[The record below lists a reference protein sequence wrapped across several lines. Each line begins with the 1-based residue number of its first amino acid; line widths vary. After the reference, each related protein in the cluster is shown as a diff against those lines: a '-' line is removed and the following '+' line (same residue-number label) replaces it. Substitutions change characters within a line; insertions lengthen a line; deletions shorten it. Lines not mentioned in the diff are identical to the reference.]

1 MNSNFSLCAAAL
13 IVAAG
18 LLGGAPSAS
27 AQFPPAAAPPH
38 KPHPPATAESI
49 AKGKELFQ
57 GTCANCHGID
67 GSGANGP
74 NIQSAAAT
82 MGPEGLYT
90 RMTSGAIGTAMPNFT
105 FLGEDKIWQIADYVS
120 SLGQHGAGV
129 SFGDPQKGKQVY
141 EASACATCHS
151 IAGQGGNAGPD
162 LTTIGAQRAA
172 AMLRSE
178 LLDPG
183 ANLPLDTAGL
193 SERTAYHAYQMYRV
207 TLNDGKQLEGMR
219 VNENSFAIELR
230 DAKGDLHS
238 IEKYNVRKVEEI
250 PGKSFMP
257 SVKGKLTDEQLNDL
271 VAYLAGLGG
280 AQ

>member
-1 MNSNFSLCAAAL
+1 MNANRALYAAAL
-13 IVAAG
+13 ILALG
-18 LLGGAPSAS
+18 LLGRAPSAG
-27 AQFPPAAAPPH
+27 AQFPPTTAPPH
-38 KPHPPATAESI
+38 KPHPAPTAESI

-74 NIQSAAAT
+74 NIQHAAAT
-82 MGPEGLYT
+82 WGPEGLYT
-90 RMTSGAIGTAMPNFT
+90 RMTSGAIGTAMPNFS
-105 FLGEDKIWQIADYVS
+105 FLGDDKIWEIADYVS
-120 SLGQHGAGV
+120 SLGQQGAGV
-129 SFGDPQKGKQVY
+129 QLGDAQKGKAVY
-141 EASACATCHS
+141 EANGCATCHS
-151 IAGQGGNAGPD
+151 IAGRGGDIGPE
-162 LTTIGAQRAA
+162 LTTIGTQRAA

-193 SERTAYHAYQMYRV
+193 SDRTAYHAYQMYRA
-207 TLNDGKQLEGMR
+207 TLEDGKQVEGIR
-219 VNENSFAIELR
+219 VNEDSFSIQLR
-230 DAKGDLHS
+230 DAKGELHS
-238 IEKYNVRKVEEI
+238 VQKYGVRKIEEV

-257 SVKGKLTDEQLNDL
+257 SVKGKLSDEQLNDL